1 MMAMLSFKGYSQSKT
16 PQEKIRILKNG
27 YIIQL
32 TSDNASVK
40 KGSLVIEGDK
50 IKEILYEEVS
60 EIADADIIDITGK
73 YVLPGLV
80 DAHVHLATVPKEE
93 RNENNQYMEQ
103 QLDKMLFAGIT
114 TVRDMAG
121 NAIIL
126 GDYKRAVSLGQVK
139 GPDIYH
145 AAMFAGPGYFEM
157 TRRFPSGKRSPKDTP
172 WEQTITD
179 TTTISLAIAR
189 AKGAGVSGIK
199 IYSDLSKELVQK
211 ITEEAKLQGLQA
223 WAHAAIFPAS
233 PMDIAQ
239 SKVHSM
245 SHAFDIVYGLDKK
258 GPITREDKVT
268 PIDTKK
274 LDLLLQV
281 MKENNIILDATNYI
295 AENNKLYIGTV
306 ITKRAKEFGVKVAVG
321 TDWPYLM
328 EDEIPFYKE
337 LRLLVEKS
345 GFTMAEALWSATQ
358 IGTESIGLTDRG
370 SIKEGKRADFLITNE
385 NPLDGTISIKGCCTW
400 L

>member
-145 AAMFAGPGYFEM
+145 AAMFAV
-157 TRRFPSGKRSPKDTP
+157 R
-172 WEQTITD
+172 
-179 TTTISLAIAR
+179 
-189 AKGAGVSGIK
+189 
-199 IYSDLSKELVQK
+199 
-211 ITEEAKLQGLQA
+211 
-223 WAHAAIFPAS
+223 
-233 PMDIAQ
+233 DIL
-239 SKVHSM
+239 K
-245 SHAFDIVYGLDKK
+245 
-258 GPITREDKVT
+258 
-268 PIDTKK
+268 
-274 LDLLLQV
+274 
-281 MKENNIILDATNYI
+281 
-295 AENNKLYIGTV
+295 
-306 ITKRAKEFGVKVAVG
+306 
-321 TDWPYLM
+321 
-328 EDEIPFYKE
+328 
-337 LRLLVEKS
+337 
-345 GFTMAEALWSATQ
+345 
-358 IGTESIGLTDRG
+358 
-370 SIKEGKRADFLITNE
+370 
-385 NPLDGTISIKGCCTW
+385 
-400 L
+400 